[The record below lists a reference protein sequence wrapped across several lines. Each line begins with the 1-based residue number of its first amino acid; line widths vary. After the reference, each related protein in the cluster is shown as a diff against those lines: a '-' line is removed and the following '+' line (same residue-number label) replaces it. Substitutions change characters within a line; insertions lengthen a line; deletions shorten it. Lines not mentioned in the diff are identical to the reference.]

1 MATTN
6 NSGIGAPRPIVASAT
21 SGLAAAMGIGR
32 FVYTPILPVMAK
44 AVGVSAGESA
54 LVATSNYAG
63 YLVAAIVLSLRPRWR
78 GRAMIRTLTASLVV
92 SEAAMAATT
101 NVEVWAALR
110 FIAGASSAGLFISC
124 VGAVTALVASK
135 TVSPV
140 MAAVAF
146 SGVGVGIGLTGLLA
160 LATEDN
166 ATWQQM
172 WLGSSVLTALLLLPL
187 WFSAQPRS
195 VEKAAR
201 TKDIVST
208 KGGGR
213 PRSKIAMALMATY
226 FLEGL
231 GYIVVGT
238 FLVAAVG
245 DAKTS
250 TGPTVWAIVGI
261 AAVPATLLWAA
272 LARRVG
278 WPIALAIALG
288 VQTLGTILPVL
299 DGSSITAIVTAALF
313 GATFMGICMLTMEC
327 GQSLIGPNSAAP
339 LTAVY
344 GLGQMLGPLM
354 VAPVIGDGYG
364 VAFTIAFVVL
374 ACATVVS
381 ALIARNTLPR
391 K

>member
-1 MATTN
+1 MAAEHN
-6 NSGIGAPRPIVASAT
+6 PAVDAPRPMVASAT

-32 FVYTPILPVMAK
+32 FVYTPILPVMAE

-63 YLVAAIVLSLRPRWR
+63 YLLAAIVLSLRPRWR
-78 GRAMIRTLTASLVV
+78 GRAMIRTLTASLVA

-101 NVEVWAALR
+101 DVEIWATLR

-124 VGAVTALVASK
+124 VATVTALVASK

-140 MAAVAF
+140 MASVAF
-146 SGVGVGIGLTGLLA
+146 SGVGVGVGLTGLLA

-172 WLGSSVLTALLLLPL
+172 WLGSSALTALLLLPL

-195 VEKAAR
+195 VEKTSLA
-201 TKDIVST
+201 TGIVST
-208 KGGGR
+208 TTSR
-213 PRSKIAMALMATY
+213 LPRSKIAIALMATY

-245 DAKTS
+245 DAKNS
-250 TGPTVWAIVGI
+250 TGPMVWAIVGI

-278 WPIALAIALG
+278 WPIALAVALG

-299 DGSSITAIVTAALF
+299 DGSSTTAIVTAALF

-327 GQSLIGPNSAAP
+327 GRSLIGPNSAAP

-374 ACATVVS
+374 ACATAVS
-381 ALIARNTLPR
+381 ALIARKTSR
-391 K
+391 RR